1 VAPRFLVFI
10 GLAIIRDMSVPMTDN
25 EKGMFVVISD
35 IELKRASLQAFK
47 QWFVQSNKVI
57 SKFDGYVSRRLLES
71 PEGVH
76 RIVVMFSDR
85 ESIAIMHQS
94 PVHAGIHSEAIKFMA
109 RPPRPAF
116 YSVVAE

>member
-1 VAPRFLVFI
+1 
-10 GLAIIRDMSVPMTDN
+10 MTDN

-35 IELKRASLQAFK
+35 IELKKELMQDFK

-57 SKFDGYVSRRLLES
+57 SKFDGYISRRLLES
-71 PEGVH
+71 TEGAH

-85 ESIAIMHQS
+85 QAFSKMHQS

-116 YSVVAE
+116 YSVVAG